1 MSEIHS
7 PAEAAS
13 QRALESMYAC
23 LSEGRS
29 FRLEAGAG
37 AGKTYSLIKALR
49 FLRIYLKNVA
59 SKLPAS
65 PLLTWRRMKSSREQI
80 EAPSFFVIP
89 ILVWS
94 RDYNTS
100 TVVGVVY

>member
-23 LSEGRS
+23 LS
-29 FRLEAGAG
+29 
-37 AGKTYSLIKALR
+37 
-49 FLRIYLKNVA
+49 VA

-89 ILVWS
+89 IMRS
-94 RDYNTS
+94 
-100 TVVGVVY
+100 VGR

>member
-1 MSEIHS
+1 
-7 PAEAAS
+7 
-13 QRALESMYAC
+13 MYAC

-49 FLRIYLKNVA
+49 FLIERNKDLFEKRSQQIA
-59 SKLPAS
+59 CITFT
-65 PLLTWRRMKSSREQI
+65 TWRRMKSSREQI

-89 ILVWS
+89 IMRS
-94 RDYNTS
+94 
-100 TVVGVVY
+100 VGR